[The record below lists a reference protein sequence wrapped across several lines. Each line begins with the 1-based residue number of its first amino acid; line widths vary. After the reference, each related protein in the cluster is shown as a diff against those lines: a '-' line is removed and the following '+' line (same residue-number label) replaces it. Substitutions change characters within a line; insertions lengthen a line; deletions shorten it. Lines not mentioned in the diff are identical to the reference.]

1 MLTLADDREKQKLDQ
16 LETVLYGDVTP
27 RLTSTGFEAIS
38 FVHDALPELDIDN
51 IDLST
56 TFLSRKLSA
65 PILISSMTGGPDR
78 AASINSRLAD
88 VAQDLKIAFAVG
100 SQRIAIE
107 TKHAAGFDKDLRKR
121 APDVPILA
129 NLGAS
134 QIREAY
140 GLDYARRAVEMIEA
154 DALII
159 HLNPLQEVL
168 QNGGDRNWSGVVAK
182 IGDIVAALHCP
193 VVVKEIGCGLSA
205 TLALRLKEVGVKIID
220 VAGAG
225 GTSWAAVVADCA
237 PTNRARQTAE
247 TFREWGIPTATSL
260 VNCRA
265 AYPDAKI
272 IASGG
277 MRNGL
282 DAAKA
287 IRLGADLVG
296 FAGSILS
303 ETVESDER
311 LRERFD
317 TIIEELRITAFCTG
331 SSSLKALLSAQILR
345 VYKSSS
351 SAEYC

>member
-1 MLTLADDREKQKLDQ
+1 MLLLADDREKQKLDQ
-16 LETVLYGDVTP
+16 LDTVLHGDVTA
-27 RLTSTGFEAIS
+27 RHTSTGFETIRLA
-38 FVHDALPELDIDN
+38 HNALPELDIDEV
-51 IDLST
+51 DLST
-56 TFLSRKLSA
+56 TFLSRKLLA

-78 AASINSRLAD
+78 AAVINSRLAE

-100 SQRIAIE
+100 SQRIALE
-107 TKHAAGFDKDLRKR
+107 TKLAAGFDKDLRKR

-129 NLGAS
+129 NLGAA

-168 QNGGDRNWSGVVAK
+168 QTNGDRNWLGVIDK
-182 IGDIVAALHCP
+182 IGSIVAALDCP
-193 VVVKEIGCGLSA
+193 VVIKEIGCGLSA
-205 TLALRLKEVGVKIID
+205 NVALRLKNVGVKILD

-225 GTSWAAVVADCA
+225 GTSWAAVVADHA
-237 PTNRARQTAE
+237 TTKRARQTAE
-247 TFREWGIPTATSL
+247 TFRDWGIPTSTSL
-260 VNCRA
+260 IDIRSV
-265 AYPDAKI
+265 YPEAQI

-303 ETVESDER
+303 ETVDSAES

-317 TIIEELRITAFCTG
+317 TIIDELRISAFCTG
-331 SSSLKALLSAQILR
+331 SGSLNALRSAQI
-345 VYKSSS
+345 V
-351 SAEYC
+351 